1 MSDLS
6 NSLALFEHA
15 PCLAEEGAQ
24 NTSPFNFH
32 IVPNVSMGRAPTIA
46 MLCAFAVP
54 VTGLAIM
61 AAALGYW
68 PVSLFGGLWFVAFV
82 LAVGYSR
89 LALRRHEQIFLQG
102 NAVVVQRATHAGRRT
117 RACIP
122 TYGLQL
128 ESLVDPDY
136 GLLRLTLRHRS
147 SRVDIGRDLSPHE
160 RSSFQAAFVAAMH
173 AAGHSM
179 QLITIRAPALLAAE
193 PAN

>member
-6 NSLALFEHA
+6 NSLAISDDT
-15 PCLAEEGAQ
+15 PCRAEEAAQ
-24 NTSPFNFH
+24 TASPFNFH
-32 IVPNVSMGRAPTIA
+32 IVPNVSMGRTPAIA
-46 MLCAFAVP
+46 MLCGFAVP

-68 PVSLFGGLWFVAFV
+68 PVSLFGALWFVAFV

-89 LALRRHEQIFLQG
+89 LSLRRHEQVFLQDS
-102 NAVVVQRATHAGRRT
+102 AVVVRRTSHAGRSTRT
-117 RACIP
+117 SIP

-147 SRVDIGRDLSPHE
+147 SRVEIARDLSPHE

-179 QLITIRAPALLAAE
+179 QLITLRAPASLAPE
-193 PAN
+193 STS

>member
-6 NSLALFEHA
+6 NSLALSEHA

-32 IVPNVSMGRAPTIA
+32 IEPNVSMGRTATIA
-46 MLCAFAVP
+46 VLCVFAVP

-68 PVSLFGGLWFVAFV
+68 PVSLFGGLWFAALV

-89 LALRRHEQIFLQG
+89 LSLRRHEQIFLQD
-102 NAVVVQRATHAGRRT
+102 NAVVVQQTTHAGRST
-117 RACIP
+117 QTCIP

-147 SRVDIGRDLSPHE
+147 SRMDIGRDLSPHE

-173 AAGHSM
+173 AAGYSM
-179 QLITIRAPALLAAE
+179 QLITLRAPALLAPE
-193 PAN
+193 PTN